1 MDVKELFDLGGKVAI
16 VTGGTGIYGTP
27 ISEALAEA
35 GALVIIASRNK
46 GRCQEWAAE
55 LAGRGLQAQGEGY
68 DQGDMDS
75 IAALAERVNGEHGAV
90 DILVNNSVGRSMAG
104 YRDDLEAWSGSM
116 EVNATG
122 LFAISRA
129 FLDPMME
136 AGKGNI
142 INISSVQ
149 GVVAPDFRNYDNTG
163 MTTPPDYQFHKHGVI
178 GLTKYLAAWAGPR
191 GVRVNAI
198 SPGGYSP
205 DLEEPFISQ
214 YCRRVFLGR
223 MGEYD
228 DIKGVVVF
236 LASEASRYVTGS
248 NIMLDGGDCA

>member
-1 MDVKELFDLGGKVAI
+1 MHVKELFDLGGKVAI

-35 GALVIIASRNK
+35 GALVIIASRSK
-46 GRCQEWAAE
+46 SRCEEWAAK
-55 LAGRGLQAQGEGY
+55 LVNRGLEAKGEDY
-68 DQGDMDS
+68 DQGDMKS
-75 IAALAERVNGEHGAV
+75 ITAFRDRVMEEHGAV
-90 DILVNNSVGRSMAG
+90 DILVNNSVGRSMSSYG
-104 YRDDLEAWSGSM
+104 DRLEAWSQSM
-116 EVNATG
+116 EVNANG

-136 AGKGNI
+136 KKRGNI

-149 GVVAPDFRNYDNTG
+149 GVVAPDFRNYDGTE

-178 GLTKYLAAWAGPR
+178 GLTKYLAAWAGPSS
-191 GVRVNAI
+191 VRVNAI

-205 DLEEPFISQ
+205 DLTEPFISQ

-228 DIKGVVVF
+228 DIKGVAVF
-236 LASEASRYVTGS
+236 LASEAARYITGE
-248 NIMLDGGDCA
+248 NILLDGGYCA

>member
-1 MDVKELFDLGGKVAI
+1 
-16 VTGGTGIYGTP
+16 
-27 ISEALAEA
+27 
-35 GALVIIASRNK
+35 
-46 GRCQEWAAE
+46 
-55 LAGRGLQAQGEGY
+55 
-68 DQGDMDS
+68 
-75 IAALAERVNGEHGAV
+75 
-90 DILVNNSVGRSMAG
+90 
-104 YRDDLEAWSGSM
+104 M
-116 EVNATG
+116 EVNANG

-136 AGKGNI
+136 GGKGNI

-149 GVVAPDFRNYDNTG
+149 GVVAPDFRNYDNTE

-178 GLTKYLAAWAGPR
+178 GLTKYLAAWAGPS

-205 DLEEPFISQ
+205 DLKEPFISQ

-236 LASEASRYVTGS
+236 LASEASRYITGS
-248 NIMLDGGDCA
+248 NILLDGGYCA